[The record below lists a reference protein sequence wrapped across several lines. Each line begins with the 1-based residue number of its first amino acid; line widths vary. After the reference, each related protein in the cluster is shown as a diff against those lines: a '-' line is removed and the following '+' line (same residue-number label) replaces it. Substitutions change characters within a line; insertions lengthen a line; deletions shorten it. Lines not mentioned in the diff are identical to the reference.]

1 MKCPF
6 CSAET
11 KVVDTRDSES
21 STRRRRECEKCQ
33 KRFTTYEKAEIS
45 LMVLKKDGRREPY
58 NRNKLMIG
66 ILKACEKRPVTKEA
80 IEEMISKIES
90 ELRESDEAESNKI
103 GEIVMKHLKSVD
115 KIAYIRF
122 ASVYRSFEDV
132 KEFEKE
138 VKMLKN
144 QGYS

>member
-11 KVVDTRDSES
+11 KVTDTRDMES
-21 STRRRRECEKCQ
+21 FIRRRRECEQCGR
-33 KRFTTYEKAEIS
+33 RFTTHEKAEIS
-45 LMVLKKDGRREPY
+45 LMVVKKDGRREPY
-58 NRNKLMIG
+58 SREKMLVG
-66 ILKACEKRPVTKEA
+66 ILKACEKRPVTKDA
-80 IEEMISKIES
+80 IDGMISAIES
-90 ELRESDEAESNKI
+90 ELRESDEVESNRI
-103 GEIVMKHLKSVD
+103 GEIVMKHLKALD

-138 VKMLKN
+138 VKMLR
-144 QGYS
+144 SI